1 MKAIQV
7 RQFGDSSALQLD
19 DVPIPEPGAGEVRVK
34 IEAAGLNFIDTY
46 HRQGWYPVPL
56 PFTPGVEAAG
66 VVDAC
71 GTDVTGVKVGDS
83 VAYCMSAGN
92 YAEFALTAA
101 DNVVPLPPG
110 VSAEEAAAVMLQGM
124 TAHYLT
130 HSTYPLREGDVML
143 LHAAAGGTGQLVVQM
158 AKMRGATVIGT
169 CSTEEKA
176 ALVKEAGADH
186 AVIYTQEDFEEEVK
200 KITDGAGCHVV
211 YDSVG
216 KTTFDKSL
224 NCLRTRGMMVLFGQ
238 ASGPVEPFDIQTL
251 NQKGSLYLTRPS
263 LGAYIETRD
272 ELLSRAGDLFN
283 WMAEGKLKV
292 RIDNTFPLA
301 EAGAAH
307 DYLEGRNTKGKVL
320 LIP

>member
-1 MKAIQV
+1 MKAIQIHE
-7 RQFGDSSALQLD
+7 FGDSSALQMGD
-19 DVPIPEPGAGEVRVK
+19 IAVPEPSEGQVRVK
-34 IEAAGLNFIDTY
+34 VEAAGLNFIDTY

-56 PFTPGVEAAG
+56 PFTPGVEATG
-66 VVDAC
+66 VVDA
-71 GTDVTGVKVGDS
+71 VGDGVDGVAVGDR
-83 VAYCMSAGN
+83 VAYCMSPGN
-92 YAEFALTAA
+92 YAEYAITAA
-101 DNVVPLPPG
+101 ANTVPIPEG
-110 VSAEEAAAVMLQGM
+110 VSSQQAAAVLLQGM

-130 HSTYPLREGDVML
+130 HSTYELSADHTML

-176 ALVKEAGADH
+176 ELVRAAGGDH
-186 AVIYTQEDFEEEVK
+186 AILYTEQDFAEEVQR
-200 KITDGAGCHVV
+200 ITDGAGCDVV

-224 NCLRTRGMMVLFGQ
+224 TCLKPRGLLALFGQ
-238 ASGPVEPFDIQTL
+238 ASGPVEPFDIQRL
-251 NQKGSLYLTRPS
+251 NQHGSLYLTRPS
-263 LGAYIETRD
+263 LGNYIATRD
-272 ELLSRAGDLFN
+272 ELLGRANDLFN
-283 WMAEGKLKV
+283 WIAAGKLNV